1 MPPQCFVGLWQI
13 FHSAF
18 ISGNGC
24 KGLASVQ
31 RGVDDSSQILEIS
44 TIQDSFLTDSSGGGT
59 SRDGVDELT

>member
-24 KGLASVQ
+24 KGLAGVQ
-31 RGVDDSSQILEIS
+31 RGVDDFSQILETN
-44 TIQDSFLTDSSGGGT
+44 TIQDSFPTDSSGGGT
-59 SRDGVDELT
+59 SRDGV